1 MDVLVGVV
9 VVGVVVFG
17 VVWKYKPEWLE
28 HVKNLINKK

>member
-28 HVKNLINKK
+28 HVKKFN